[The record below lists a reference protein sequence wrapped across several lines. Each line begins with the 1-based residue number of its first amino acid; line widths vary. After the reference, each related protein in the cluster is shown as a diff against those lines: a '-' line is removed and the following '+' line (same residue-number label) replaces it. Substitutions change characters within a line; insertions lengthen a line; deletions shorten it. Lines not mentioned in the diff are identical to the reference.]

1 MIFVDTNYFLRFLLK
16 DVNQQHRQAKKL
28 FTQAAI
34 GKIRLFTSVIVF
46 FEIYWVLASFY
57 EKGKLEVVGI
67 LEDVLKMEFIDWENK
82 EILDKAVKMFRR
94 ESLELEDVF
103 NLVYA
108 RREKAIAVKSFDK
121 KLEKVF
127 KEEVAL

>member
-28 FTQAAI
+28 FIQAAI

-57 EKGKLEVVGI
+57 EKGKSEVVGI

-82 EILDKAVKMFRR
+82 EILDKAVKMFKR

-121 KLEKVF
+121 KLEKAF
-127 KEEVAL
+127 KEKVAP